1 MIRAPLQ
8 VTLPLKRMS
17 IKLVTTLL
25 LALALPM
32 PIALA
37 MPEGSASDLI
47 KAKSEHILT
56 EIKTR
61 HDEFKADEAALQ
73 RFVRD
78 EMNSVL
84 DQDYTAR
91 LVLGL
96 HARTATP
103 AQITAFGN
111 ALSDNLNRRYAKA
124 LLAVDGKTSVK
135 TLGETPLRG
144 GKIIRAK
151 TEVARASGA
160 PIAVDYLF
168 RDVNNQWRAFD
179 LIVEGI
185 SYVQTF
191 RSQFDPLIRERGIDR
206 VTQDLQKG
214 QIAVEVESETHADR

>member
-1 MIRAPLQ
+1 MKTSA
-8 VTLPLKRMS
+8 
-17 IKLVTTLL
+17 IKLFTALL
-25 LALALPM
+25 LALAVPALP
-32 PIALA
+32 A
-37 MPEGSASDLI
+37 MATPPGTASDLI

-61 HDEFKADEAALQ
+61 REEFKNDERALQ
-73 RFVRD
+73 DFVRS

-124 LLAVDGKTSVK
+124 LLAVDGKTTVK

-214 QIAVEVESETHADR
+214 QIAVEVESEAHAGR